1 MINWLDT
8 PLLTLGAVSV
18 PRSWLIVAL
27 LSIYLAWVATKKR
40 HSAPLW
46 FVIAVGGFRSREAM
60 ERALAQGIDLI
71 ALSRPLIREPNLPRR
86 LFEGRTEAASCVS
99 CNRCV
104 IAIGF
109 QEQPL
114 RCYYEKR

>member
-27 LSIYLAWVATKKR
+27 VSIYLAWIAAKKR

-46 FVIAVGGFRSREAM
+46 FVIAVGGF
-60 ERALAQGIDLI
+60 I
-71 ALSRPLIREPNLPRR
+71 
-86 LFEGRTEAASCVS
+86 AASMELWF
-99 CNRCV
+99 
-104 IAIGF
+104 IQQG
-109 QEQPL
+109 L
-114 RCYYEKR
+114 